1 MQQSKYVEMLTSVQM
16 DNTLTK
22 KEKQTDCV
30 ASHRGR
36 GKAVTGY
43 LLAYQFQPTKPCYFD
58 GIVAQWEKIGH
69 FSQSSISECSGLQA
83 PLLCLTANYLAC
95 FW

>member
-1 MQQSKYVEMLTSVQM
+1 MLTSGQM

-30 ASHRGR
+30 ASYGGR

-43 LLAYQFQPTKPCYFD
+43 LLAYQFQPTKPGYFD
-58 GIVAQWEKIGH
+58 GIVAQ
-69 FSQSSISECSGLQA
+69 
-83 PLLCLTANYLAC
+83 
-95 FW
+95 